1 MNREMDLPSTREV
14 GKSNDVPPA
23 PARDTEPVSREDRA
37 FVSRTYAYVLSE
49 AEIKTM
55 WEIGRFRTIPVEDL
69 TRYRYQGNK
78 DQTQQD
84 LQSLQSQGLVQR
96 RSVWGAPQ
104 PRTGRGKGDRLTVL
118 VLTKKGK
125 AFLEKNGTFGK
136 DQKIHAGFVK
146 PAEVHHDAAIYRMYQ
161 AEAVKIERGG
171 GHIGRVVL
179 DYELKRDVYR
189 PLAKARAKL
198 APDSA
203 DYTRRQAEIAAQ
215 NRLKVVDG
223 KILLPD
229 LRIEYDRASGERT
242 HVDLELAT
250 RHYRGSSLRG
260 KAEAGFKMYA
270 PQESAAGLASAF
282 DPELAAQIFSF

>member
-1 MNREMDLPSTREV
+1 MNREMDIPHTRDVE
-14 GKSNDVPPA
+14 KSNDAGLVS
-23 PARDTEPVSREDRA
+23 ARDTEPLSREGRA

-96 RSVWGAPQ
+96 RSVWGSTAT
-104 PRTGRGKGDRLTVL
+104 RAKARRGDRLTVL

-125 AFLEKNGTFGK
+125 AFLEKEGVRAK

-161 AEAVKIERGG
+161 AEAAKIEREGSR
-171 GHIGRVVL
+171 IRRVVL

-189 PLAKARAKL
+189 PLAKARAKF
-198 APDSA
+198 APDST
-203 DYTRRQAEIAAQ
+203 DYARRQAEIAAQ

-229 LRIEYDRASGERT
+229 LRIEYDGASGERT

-270 PQESAAGLASAF
+270 PQDSAAGLASAF